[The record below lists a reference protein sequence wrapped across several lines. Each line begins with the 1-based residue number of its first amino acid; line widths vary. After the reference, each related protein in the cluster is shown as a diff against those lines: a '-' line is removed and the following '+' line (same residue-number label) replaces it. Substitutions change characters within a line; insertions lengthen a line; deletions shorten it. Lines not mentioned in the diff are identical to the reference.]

1 MIFFPVKRICK
12 KVQFFSQF
20 MSLSSSSSSSVVQSL
35 DMAEEDNPHCPNYG
49 ELRTKMQNLTRSGS
63 IGKAL
68 EIFHLMRNVSGKPT
82 VYDYNSLIN
91 CYLKSNKVGLHDL
104 CGLYFEMKRV
114 ELHPN
119 ASTFNTFLKGL
130 SLLGESKVA
139 ISVIVEMCNYGFT
152 PSFSCLSNLLKKC
165 LDSMELVDGLR
176 VLDLML
182 GLNYIPTEPKVILL
196 INSLSRCGMTRDACV
211 VFFKLLEIGN
221 FQSPYVYNPILWSLC
236 KSDQISGALAF
247 FCSLKK
253 KGLVHNVCS
262 YTALVYGFGQKG
274 LFKEASGCLRIME
287 VDGGCYPNI
296 KTYTTIIKCL
306 CDGGRIK
313 EALCAL
319 GEMEK
324 KGFDPDIVTYNII
337 LRALSHKNL
346 VLEIYNLYHTIYQKG
361 LSPDNYTATAF
372 SGLLKRG
379 NIGIALN
386 LLRDIVSSDSDV
398 DVAVYNVYLHC
409 LFRAREFKE
418 SLFMISCMEKDG
430 IKPNNITFNTILK
443 GICEEKTVDK
453 ALEFFERVEWPGKRP
468 DMVSFNTV
476 LSVACKRGDSIMVQT
491 VLNLMEDEGVK
502 LNVVGFTC
510 LMQYFCNIG
519 NINDCLKLFEHMISH
534 GPHPSMVTINTL
546 MVVLCKNRELG
557 AAYQVFSNLKSYG
570 LSPDARTYGI
580 LIRAAMNEGN
590 NLLVTELQRKFAVN
604 E

>member
-1 MIFFPVKRICK
+1 MSFYPVKRICK
-12 KVQFFSQF
+12 KVQFFYQF
-20 MSLSSSSSSSVVQSL
+20 MSLSSSSSVVQSL
-35 DMAEEDNPHCPNYG
+35 DMAEENNPHCPDYG
-49 ELRTKMQNLTRSGS
+49 ELRRKMQNLANSGS

-68 EIFHLMRNVSGKPT
+68 QFFHLMRNISGKPSI
-82 VYDYNSLIN
+82 YDYNSLIN
-91 CYLKSNKVGLHDL
+91 CYLKSKNVGLHDL
-104 CGLYFEMKRV
+104 SGLYFEMKR
-114 ELHPN
+114 LQLYPN

-139 ISVIVEMCNYGFT
+139 LSVILEMCNNYGFT

-165 LDSMELVDGLR
+165 LDSMELVDALK

-182 GLNYIPTEPKVILL
+182 RLNSIPTEPKVIML
-196 INSLSRCGMTRDACV
+196 INSLSRNGMTQDACL
-211 VFFKLLEIGN
+211 VFFKLLEKGD

-274 LFKEASGCLRIME
+274 LFEEAYRCLNIME
-287 VDGGCYPNI
+287 ADGGCYPNV
-296 KTYTTIIKCL
+296 KTYTTIVKCL
-306 CDGGRIK
+306 CDGGRVK
-313 EALCAL
+313 EAFRLL
-319 GEMEK
+319 GDMEK

-337 LRALSHKNL
+337 LRALSHKNM
-346 VLEIYNLYHTIYQKG
+346 VLEIYELYHTIYQKG
-361 LSPDNYTATAF
+361 LSPDRYTATAF
-372 SGLLKRG
+372 SGLLKKG
-379 NIGIALN
+379 NIGIAHN
-386 LLRDIVSSDSDV
+386 LLRDIVLSDSDV
-398 DVAVYNVYLHC
+398 DVAVYNVYLRC
-409 LFRAREFKE
+409 LFCAREFKE
-418 SLFMISCMEKDG
+418 SLFMIRCMEKDG

-468 DMVSFNTV
+468 DIVSFNTI
-476 LSVACKRGDSIMVQT
+476 LSAACKRGDSIMVQT

-534 GPHPSMVTINTL
+534 GPRPSMVTINTL
-546 MVVLCKNRELG
+546 MVILCKNRELG
-557 AAYQVFSNLKSYG
+557 AAYEVFSNLKSYG
-570 LSPDARTYGI
+570 LSPNARTYDI
-580 LIRAAMNEGN
+580 LIRAAMNERN
-590 NLLVTELQRKFAVN
+590 NFLVTELQRKCTVK